1 MTHTRRSAV
10 LTLEGAGAA
19 LSAALAHAAEHDLRM
34 NIAVVDT
41 GGALL
46 TFARMDGAFVH
57 SGPIA
62 IDKARTTAGFGG
74 SPTAGLYEAL
84 SQEDAVIRGIGN
96 RPGVAAFGGG
106 VPITVDG
113 ELVGAIGAS
122 GGSAEEDEQV
132 AAAGAAA
139 VVTGPLPDNV

>member
-1 MTHTRRSAV
+1 MSHTRRSAV
-10 LTLEGAGAA
+10 LTREGAGAP
-19 LSAALAHAAEHDLRM
+19 LSAALAHATEHGLRM

-46 TFARMDGAFVH
+46 TFARMDGAFAH

-62 IDKARTTAGFGG
+62 IDKACTTVGFGG
-74 SPTAGLYEAL
+74 APTAGLYEAL
-84 SQEDAVIRGIGN
+84 AGEDAVIRGIGN

-106 VPITVDG
+106 VPIRVDG